1 MGANEVVLFQQIELS
16 DIERERTT
24 AAEALI
30 DNLPEA
36 DVITSA
42 RDQAV
47 AENILERLTLQAPTL
62 FEPEEPRAFTEKV
75 QVNDGFGGR
84 FHADRKFAE
93 LVIPFAGDGRP
104 FHFRPP
110 GQHYATVLHASLCAN
125 TVRHVISMD
134 HKSVEQGATELST
147 FWRELKAS
155 MEVLRSD
162 LKATNER
169 LRRKVTPVAQ

>member
-24 AAEALI
+24 AAVALI

-62 FEPEEPRAFTEKV
+62 FEPEERAI
-75 QVNDGFGGR
+75 
-84 FHADRKFAE
+84 AE
-93 LVIPFAGDGRP
+93 
-104 FHFRPP
+104 
-110 GQHYATVLHASLCAN
+110 
-125 TVRHVISMD
+125 
-134 HKSVEQGATELST
+134 
-147 FWRELKAS
+147 FW
-155 MEVLRSD
+155 
-162 LKATNER
+162 
-169 LRRKVTPVAQ
+169 